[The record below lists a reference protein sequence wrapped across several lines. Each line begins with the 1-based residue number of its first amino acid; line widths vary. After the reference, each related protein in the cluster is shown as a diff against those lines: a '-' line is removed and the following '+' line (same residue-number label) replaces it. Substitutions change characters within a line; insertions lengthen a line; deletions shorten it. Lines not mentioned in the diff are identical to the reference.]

1 MSKNNQKT
9 FNDYIE
15 VIIFVILLLTLLVIY
30 IPNKIW
36 KEEDYYANES
46 RYRMQTIYNIENFYN
61 ILVGNYEEDGSKAIS
76 LVNAVRDSLTS
87 DSLFLGDQS
96 ISVNGE
102 EFLVNVPR
110 GFDVEYDTTFGLR
123 RVLKETIID
132 TTVTVLM
139 KSEESGLNDT
149 VYVQKKNLY
158 DVQRDPL
165 FVSIV
170 DENTFE
176 RVETISYFDRRFRKE
191 TSPLNFEFLP
201 DATQL
206 YCPLTGDPYLIQI
219 SEDGNSVRISSPIRS
234 YKDRRYGFFS
244 LKSGSHGYIIDGS
257 RSWDN

>member
-1 MSKNNQKT
+1 MSSETNQ
-9 FNDYIE
+9 
-15 VIIFVILLLTLLVIY
+15 
-30 IPNKIW
+30 
-36 KEEDYYANES
+36 NEN
-46 RYRMQTIYNIENFYN
+46 TD
-61 ILVGNYEEDGSKAIS
+61 VGNYEEDGSKAIS

-132 TTVTVLM
+132 TTVTILM

-149 VYVQKKNLY
+149 VYVQKKNLF
-158 DVQRDPL
+158 DIQRDPL

-176 RVETISYFDRRFRKE
+176 RIETISYFDRRFRK
-191 TSPLNFEFLP
+191 
-201 DATQL
+201 
-206 YCPLTGDPYLIQI
+206 G
-219 SEDGNSVRISSPIRS
+219 
-234 YKDRRYGFFS
+234 RRERGHELS
-244 LKSGSHGYIIDGS
+244 
-257 RSWDN
+257 

>member
-15 VIIFVILLLTLLVIY
+15 VIIFVILLLTLLVIF

-36 KEEDYYANES
+36 KEEDYYTNES
-46 RYRMQTIYNIENFYN
+46 RYRMQTIYNVENFYN

-132 TTVTVLM
+132 TTVTILM
-139 KSEESGLNDT
+139 KSEESGLNDNT
-149 VYVQKKNLY
+149 LGTDLPITAYITSAEFDIGDGHNFG
-158 DVQRDPL
+158 
-165 FVSIV
+165 FVW
-170 DENTFE
+170 
-176 RVETISYFDRRFRKE
+176 RM
-191 TSPLNFEFLP
+191 LP
-201 DATQL
+201 DVTF
-206 YCPLTGDPYLIQI
+206 
-219 SEDGNSVRISSPIRS
+219 DGSNSVAPQITLTVRPRQNSGTQ
-234 YKDRRYGFFS
+234 YGS
-244 LKSGSHGYIIDGS
+244 ADTPAVTSGNNYALTRTYNVQQFTGQIGRAHV
-257 RSWDN
+257 